1 MTSLSVADWLKDTL
15 ESLRRDARAAWNSQS
30 RVERTVTIFL
40 CVMILGGLILRV
52 QGVGTPVSYTFDEEP
67 FVRNAHNYA
76 VGLPD
81 NNDHPPLGKL
91 LIGLGMVLFGFNSLG
106 WRFVPLCFGLQT
118 VVLAYWLGRTVFSNS
133 RAGWMAAAF
142 VASDGFFISY
152 SRSGLLDGMMVCCA
166 LWGVLAA
173 VTARSWRG
181 VLASAVLIGLSMS
194 IKWSGVFAVVPAAV
208 ALVTMRR
215 VPVLSIGWLAAA
227 PAIHMLVWMGALWL
241 TGQKSD
247 PVSTWDVM
255 VGLYRHH
262 LDLGHYHNE
271 LSSSWWG
278 WPILRKPVVVK
289 LSQTGLQSRYSSSV
303 GNLVFWCAVTV
314 TMVALPISALVIS
327 GQTRLKRYWPAWL
340 GQKTTRGALLMV
352 LGWFSF
358 IAPWIATSSTRGK
371 YTFSHYYLP
380 CYAFGLIMLAG
391 FAAALERKHAKWVVN
406 FIGVALVVSIY
417 YAPVWGEF
425 AMSTAAA
432 NHRLFLV
439 AWRP

>member
-1 MTSLSVADWLKDTL
+1 MMSLSVVDWLRDTFDTAK
-15 ESLRRDARAAWNSQS
+15 RDARTAWNSQS
-30 RVERTVTIFL
+30 TVERVTTVFL
-40 CVMILGGLILRV
+40 AAMILGGLILRV
-52 QGVGTPVSYTFDEEP
+52 QGVGAPASFTFDEEP

-81 NNDHPPLGKL
+81 TNDHPPFGKM

-118 VVLAYWLGRTVFSNS
+118 VVLAYWMGRSVFDDR

-142 VASDGFFISY
+142 IAADGFFISY
-152 SRSGLLDGMMVCCA
+152 SRSGLLDGMMVCLA

-181 VLASAVLIGLSMS
+181 VLVSAVFIGLSTS
-194 IKWSGVFAVVPAAV
+194 VKWSGLFAVVPAGV
-208 ALVTMRR
+208 ALLTMRR
-215 VPVLSIGWLAAA
+215 TSVPSILWLAAA
-227 PAIHMLVWMGALWL
+227 PIIHLLVWMGAHWL

-247 PVSTWDVM
+247 PLSTWDVM

-262 LDLGHYHNE
+262 LDLGHFHNE

-278 WPILRKPVVVK
+278 WPILWKPVVVK
-289 LSQTGLQSRYSSSV
+289 LSQTGLYSRYSSSV
-303 GNLVFWCAVTV
+303 GNLVFWCTV
-314 TMVALPISALVIS
+314 TLTVVALPISALVVAWR
-327 GQTRLKRYWPAWL
+327 TRLKRYWTGLL
-340 GQKTTRGALLMV
+340 GPQTTRGALIMA

-358 IAPWIATSSTRGK
+358 FAPWIATGSTRGK

-391 FAAALERKHAKWVVN
+391 FAAYLERKRPKWVVD
-406 FIGVALVVSIY
+406 FIGIALIVSIY